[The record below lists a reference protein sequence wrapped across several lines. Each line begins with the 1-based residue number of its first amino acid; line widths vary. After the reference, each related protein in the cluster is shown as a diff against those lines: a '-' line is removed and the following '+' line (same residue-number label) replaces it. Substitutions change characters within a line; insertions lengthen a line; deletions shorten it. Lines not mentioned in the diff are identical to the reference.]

1 MKTKLNP
8 KIWKKLKTK
17 LKGKISEPAL
27 RNKISRIRQKH
38 KVTLNAA
45 AHLIAQDEGFS
56 VMRWLDDEDIKSLR
70 PVQEV
75 RIIRKIPRTR
85 KEKIDI
91 IARYPTD
98 DKLLEEHLEEIN
110 RAYTYK
116 CYTSTFVLCRKVL
129 ENLIVR
135 ILRKKY
141 PENKEEHRE
150 KYFDFSKGRTLDFG
164 VLLKNLRNSSKDFG
178 PEKQLV
184 ERICEKA
191 DKFKETADEM
201 THSLYHIATKK
212 EIDEKNF
219 QHILDLIQQLEKM
232 G

>member
-1 MKTKLNP
+1 M
-8 KIWKKLKTK
+8 
-17 LKGKISEPAL
+17 
-27 RNKISRIRQKH
+27 
-38 KVTLNAA
+38 
-45 AHLIAQDEGFS
+45 IAQDEGFS
-56 VMRWLDDEDIKSLR
+56 VMRWLGDEDIKSLR

-75 RIIRKIPRTR
+75 RIIRKIPKPR

-98 DKLLEEHLEEIN
+98 DKLLEKHLEEIN

-129 ENLIVR
+129 ENLIIR

-141 PENKEEHRE
+141 PKNKEEHRE
-150 KYFDFSKGRTLDFG
+150 KYFDFSRGRTLDFG

-201 THSLYHIATKK
+201 THSLYHIAAKR

-219 QHILDLIQQLEKM
+219 QHILDLIQELEKKI
-232 G
+232 

>member
-1 MKTKLNP
+1 MKAKLNP
-8 KIWKKLKTK
+8 KIWEKLKTK

-27 RNKISRIRQKH
+27 RNKISRIRKKYH
-38 KVTLNAA
+38 VTLNAA

-70 PVQEV
+70 PLQEV
-75 RIIRKIPRTR
+75 RIVHKIPK
-85 KEKIDI
+85 KEKIKI
-91 IARYPTD
+91 IAKYPTD
-98 DKLLEEHLEEIN
+98 DRLLEAHLREIN

-129 ENLIVR
+129 ENLFIR

-141 PENKEEHRE
+141 PENKKEHRE
-150 KYFDFSKGRTLDFG
+150 KYFDFSRGRFLDFG
-164 VLLKNLRNSSKDFG
+164 VLLKNLRDSSKEFG

-184 ERICEKA
+184 KRICEKA
-191 DKFKETADEM
+191 DEFKETADEM
-201 THSLYHIATKK
+201 THSLYHIATKR

-219 QHILDLIQQLEKM
+219 QHILYLMQELEKKI
-232 G
+232 